1 MPLTR
6 RPTAPT
12 ACRHCGLDRDGHFQR
27 WTTDAGWHTWTVPDQ
42 ALIKA
47 RMLARRTNRPV

>member
-27 WTTDAGWHTWTVPDQ
+27 WTTAAGWHTWAMPDQ